1 MNFTITQLYSL
12 LIEKVGKETAEN
24 LTTYIENKIETS
36 VADKALHLASKAGLV
51 NTKIDM
57 VKWFVGL
64 FTTLALMIIGLYFK

>member
-1 MNFTITQLYSL
+1 MNFTITKLYSL

-36 VADKALHLASKAGLV
+36 VAYKALHLTFKAGLV
-51 NTKIDM
+51 NTKTDM

-64 FTTLALMIIGLYFK
+64 L